1 MDAVQ
6 AKLAELTAIVEGAR
20 SMPMSASCVVNR
32 ADVLDLLGELQA
44 LLPKQLH
51 EAQAVLGDRHEVVQ
65 AGHRQAEQII
75 AEARVER
82 ERLLAETDVYAEGQ
96 LEAAR
101 LVHEAQI
108 LTDSMRLEV
117 EDYVDGKLANFE
129 IVLTKT
135 LAAVERGRQK
145 LAGRSELDELRDA
158 EEHNSFIDQPQP
170 G

>member
-1 MDAVQ
+1 MDAVEV
-6 AKLAELTAIVEGAR
+6 KLAELTAIVEGAR

-32 ADVLDLLGELQA
+32 TEVLDLLGELRA

-51 EAQAVLGDRHEVVQ
+51 EAQIVLGDRQEVVE
-65 AGHRQAEQII
+65 AGHREAERII
-75 AEARVER
+75 AEATAER
-82 ERLLAETDVYAEGQ
+82 GRMVAQTDVYAEGQ
-96 LEAAR
+96 LEATR
-101 LVHEAQI
+101 LVEEARI
-108 LTDSMRLEV
+108 LSESMRLEV

-145 LAGRSELDELRDA
+145 LAGRSELDELQDA
-158 EEHNSFIDQPQP
+158 EEHDSFIDQPQP

>member
-6 AKLAELTAIVEGAR
+6 AKLAELTATVEGAR

-32 ADVLDLLGELQA
+32 SEVLDLLGELRA

-51 EAQAVLGDRHEVVQ
+51 EAQIVLGDRHEVVE
-65 AGHRQAEQII
+65 AGHREAERII
-75 AEARVER
+75 AEATAER
-82 ERLLAETDVYAEGQ
+82 ERMLAETDVYAEGQ
-96 LEAAR
+96 LEATR
-101 LVHEAQI
+101 LVEEARI

-145 LAGRSELDELRDA
+145 LAGRNDLHDLDEHED
-158 EEHNSFIDQPQP
+158 HDSFLDQPMH

>member
-32 ADVLDLLGELQA
+32 AEVLDLLAELQA

-51 EAQAVLGDRHEVVQ
+51 EAQAVLGDRREVVE
-65 AGHRQAEQII
+65 AGHREAERII
-75 AEARVER
+75 AGAQAER
-82 ERLLAETDVYAEGQ
+82 ERMLAATDVYAEGQ
-96 LEAAR
+96 LEATR
-101 LVHEAQI
+101 LVEEARI

-135 LAAVERGRQK
+135 LAAVKRGRQK
-145 LAGRSELDELRDA
+145 LAGRNDLHDLDEHED
-158 EEHNSFIDQPQP
+158 HVSFLDQPMH

>member
-32 ADVLDLLGELQA
+32 AEVLDLLGELRA

-51 EAQAVLGDRHEVVQ
+51 EAQAVLGDRREVVE
-65 AGHRQAEQII
+65 AGHREAERII
-75 AEARVER
+75 AGATAER
-82 ERLLAETDVYAEGQ
+82 ERMLAETDVYAEGQ
-96 LEAAR
+96 LEATR
-101 LVHEAQI
+101 LVEEARI

-135 LAAVERGRQK
+135 LAAVVRGRQK
-145 LAGRSELDELRDA
+145 LAGRSELDELHDA
-158 EEHNSFIDQPQP
+158 EEHDSFIDQPQP